1 MRKFIHLLDKCG
13 DTSPIQ
19 RIFKSTYLQIISSPF
34 HQASRDANESA
45 KTWAWLLS
53 GSRKIPAYL
62 HPEMVRIVKWPSSR
76 PLWVGSVAIQ
86 MFSRFFLWSQIR
98 GILQH
103 DFTTWKDVCV
113 YKWRLSKVGVPLN
126 HPFSIGIFHE
136 RNHPA
141 IVPLWL
147 WKPPNVTDLSSTNCH
162 QTFCGK
168 NARPGE
174 FLWVIPI
181 YIYIY
186 IDIDII
192 CTPFTV

>member
-86 MFSRFFLWSQIR
+86 MFSRFFLCDLKSGGFYSMTSQ
-98 GILQH
+98 LE
-103 DFTTWKDVCV
+103 KMCV
-113 YKWRLSKVGVPLN
+113 YING
-126 HPFSIGIFHE
+126 G
-136 RNHPA
+136 
-141 IVPLWL
+141 
-147 WKPPNVTDLSSTNCH
+147 
-162 QTFCGK
+162 
-168 NARPGE
+168 
-174 FLWVIPI
+174 FL
-181 YIYIY
+181 
-186 IDIDII
+186 
-192 CTPFTV
+192 